1 MKRNMHSLARTGRD
15 GEKGQAL
22 YLVAGLLFF
31 FLAAVAFV
39 VDFGHVVHAQ
49 RELQASADAAATAGG
64 VDLPNGALATTDATN
79 YSAVTGNLNADPN
92 GLPNV
97 TMVSGYPKLL
107 CLNTLSTD
115 ENMPCTGTSP
125 NAIQV
130 KEQATVPLYFA
141 KVFGWSSV
149 TLTATA
155 TSSARGGV
163 PHPLY
168 VIIIMD
174 TTASM
179 QTRDPNCT
187 VAGIGS
193 PSQEDCAKAGVR
205 TLLAQMWPCA
215 PNLSNCGAAD
225 ASGNVAN
232 PVDRVGMMVFP
243 GLSSS
248 TYDSWEYTG
257 CQANKLTASATGPIV
272 PYSPTTDYLIIAPAS
287 DYRTSDTAAG
297 LNASSNLVKT
307 VDFADEG
314 CTPTGS
320 NTIGGYGLQD
330 PGGEGTY
337 YAGAISQAQATF
349 PTTGP
354 AATIQK
360 VIILLSDGAAN
371 ATGSEIAGGLAATNE
386 CAAGVA
392 AAQAAAQNGT
402 WVYTIAYNSSNSSG
416 LCTTDNSGG
425 VTNPCTAM
433 KSMANS
439 PGNYPDPNKFYAD
452 GNSAL
457 NGCVSSVHPS
467 ITSLQ
472 QIFQTIGE
480 DLLTTQLIPNNT
492 T

>member
-1 MKRNMHSLARTGRD
+1 MKRNMYSLARTGRD

-22 YLVAGLLFF
+22 YLVAGLMF
-31 FLAAVAFV
+31 FLLASVAFV
-39 VDFGHVVHAQ
+39 VDFGRVVHAQ
-49 RELQASADAAATAGG
+49 RELQASTDAAATAAG
-64 VDLPNGALATTDATN
+64 VDLPNGALATQDATN
-79 YSAVTGNLNADPN
+79 YSAVTGNLNATTD
-92 GLPNV
+92 LPNV

-130 KEQATVPLYFA
+130 KEQVTVPLYFA
-141 KVFGWSSV
+141 KVFGFTSV
-149 TLTATA
+149 HLTATA

-163 PHPLY
+163 PHPLN

-174 TTASM
+174 TTGSM

-187 VAGIGS
+187 VSGIGS

-215 PNLSNCGAAD
+215 PNLSNCGGAD

-232 PVDRVGMMVFP
+232 PVDKVGMMVFP

-248 TYDSWEYTG
+248 TYDSWDYTG
-257 CQANKLTASATGPIV
+257 CQANKLTASSTGPIV

-287 DYRTSDTAAG
+287 DYRSSDNAAS

-314 CTPTGS
+314 CTPTGA

-349 PTTGP
+349 PTSG
-354 AATIQK
+354 ARATIQN

-371 ATGSEIAGGLAATNE
+371 ATGSEITGLSATNE

-392 AAQAAAQNGT
+392 AAKAAAQAGT
-402 WVYTIAYNSSNSSG
+402 WVYTVAYNSSNSSG
-416 LCTTDNSGG
+416 LCTTDSSGG
-425 VTNPCTAM
+425 VPNPCTAM
-433 KSMANS
+433 KNMANS

-452 GNSAL
+452 GNSAN

-467 ITSLQ
+467 ITNLQ

>member
-1 MKRNMHSLARTGRD
+1 LHAGRE
-15 GEKGQAL
+15 GEKGQVM
-22 YLVAGLLFF
+22 YLTLAFIF
-31 FLAAVAFV
+31 FLLAASAFV
-39 VDFGHVVHAQ
+39 VDFGRVVHAQ

-64 VDLPNGALATTDATN
+64 VDLPNGALATQDATN
-79 YSAVTGNLNADPN
+79 YSAVTGNLNATTD
-92 GLPNV
+92 LPNV
-97 TMVSGYPKLL
+97 AMVSGYPKLL

-130 KEQATVPLYFA
+130 KEQVTVPLYFA
-141 KVFGWSSV
+141 KIFGWNSV

-163 PHPLY
+163 PHPLN

-187 VAGIGS
+187 VSGIGS

-205 TLLAQMWPCA
+205 TLLGQLWPCA
-215 PNLSNCGAAD
+215 PNLSNCGAAN
-225 ASGNVAN
+225 ASGNVPN
-232 PVDRVGMMVFP
+232 PVDKVGMMVFP

-248 TYDSWEYTG
+248 TYNSWEYTS
-257 CQANKLTASATGPIV
+257 CQANKLVDGTEIV
-272 PYSPTTDYLIIAPAS
+272 PYQVTTNYLIIAPAS
-287 DYRTSDTAAG
+287 DYRSSDTAAG
-297 LNASSNLVKT
+297 LNASSNLVQT

-337 YAGAISQAQATF
+337 YAGAICCGPGSAQATF
-349 PTTGP
+349 PTSGP
-354 AATIQK
+354 RSTIQN
-360 VIILLSDGAAN
+360 VIILLSDGDASS
-371 ATGSEIAGGLAATNE
+371 GDVVSPLSATNQ
-386 CAAGVA
+386 CAQGVT
-392 AAQAAAQNGT
+392 AAQNAAALGT
-402 WVYTIAYNSSNSSG
+402 WVYTIAYNSNNSSG
-416 LCTTDNSGG
+416 CSTDSPKI
-425 VTNPCTAM
+425 TPCAAM
-433 KSMANS
+433 KAMANS
-439 PGNYPDPNKFYAD
+439 PGNNPDPNKFYAD
-452 GNSAL
+452 GNSAN
-457 NGCVSSVHPS
+457 NGCVSAAHPS

-472 QIFQTIGE
+472 QIFQTIGA

>member
-22 YLVAGLLFF
+22 YLVAGLMF
-31 FLAAVAFV
+31 FLLASVAFV
-39 VDFGHVVHAQ
+39 VDFGRVVHAQ

-79 YSAVTGNLNADPN
+79 YSAVTGNLNATAD
-92 GLPNV
+92 LPNV
-97 TMVSGYPKLL
+97 TMVSGYPTLL

-115 ENMPCTGTSP
+115 ENMPCTSTSP

-130 KEQATVPLYFA
+130 KEQVTVPLYFA
-141 KVFGWSSV
+141 KIFGWSSV

-163 PHPLY
+163 PHPLN

-179 QTRDPNCT
+179 QDLDPNCT
-187 VAGIGS
+187 VSGIGS
-193 PSQEDCAKAGVR
+193 PAEEDCAKAGVR
-205 TLLAQMWPCA
+205 TLLGQLWPCA
-215 PNLSNCGAAD
+215 PNLSNCGPAD

-232 PVDRVGMMVFP
+232 PVDKVGMMVFP

-248 TYDSWEYTG
+248 TYAAYDYTG
-257 CQANKLTASATGPIV
+257 CQANKLSTSGGTIV
-272 PYSPTTDYLIIAPAS
+272 PYSVTTDYLIIAPAS
-287 DYRTSDTAAG
+287 DYRTSDNAAG

-314 CTPTGS
+314 CTPTGAG
-320 NTIGGYGLQD
+320 TIGGYGLED

-349 PTTGP
+349 PTTG
-354 AATIQK
+354 ARATIQN

-371 ATGSEIAGGLAATNE
+371 STGSEMSGIAATNE

-392 AAQAAAQNGT
+392 AAQAAAQAGT
-402 WVYTIAYNSSNSSG
+402 WVYTVAYNSNNTTSG
-416 LCTTDNSGG
+416 ANTCTTDSPAMA
-425 VTNPCTAM
+425 PCTAM
-433 KSMANS
+433 KNMANS

-452 GNSAL
+452 GNSAN
-457 NGCVSSVHPS
+457 NGCVSAAHPS

-492 T
+492 N